1 MQLSSNIFY
10 VKVNAVVIQHLLC
23 EGISEAIS
31 DVNCLSVCNIT
42 LKVPGNFLEVDVY
55 NSQI

>member
-1 MQLSSNIFY
+1 M
-10 VKVNAVVIQHLLC
+10 KVNAVVIQHLLR

-31 DVNCLSVCNIT
+31 DVNCLTVCHIT
-42 LKVPGNFLEVDVY
+42 LKLPGNFFAVDVY